1 MLFDTENLKKALIE
15 IDKASPYYPTEWK
28 LLDDAPEK
36 LYALGEARL
45 LRGRKLA
52 VVGSRRTPA
61 NVLKLGAEL
70 GKELSKY
77 FTLVTGTADGG
88 DSAAI
93 EGGLAG
99 SGKVIC
105 LLAGG
110 FSALPQCNLQ
120 LLERVAQHGLLLSP
134 HPFETEVR
142 AFSYEYRNKLIATLC
157 DGTLVLSAGE
167 KSGALITAKYAQKAG
182 KKTFALPYPPNAAAG
197 AGCNALIKKG
207 AYLTESAE
215 DVLTQFGIEESIEK
229 KEIALSADEERLYQA
244 LQDLGESHVSALSQ
258 KTGVPIFK
266 ARAVLSALEVKGLA
280 VSVGGNRYTLV

>member
-1 MLFDTENLKKALIE
+1 MLFDTENLKKALITLE
-15 IDKASPYYPTEWK
+15 KTSPEYPTEWK
-28 LLDDAPEK
+28 ALADAPER
-36 LYALGEARL
+36 LYALGDIRL

-52 VVGSRRTPA
+52 VVGSRRTPT
-61 NVLKLGAEL
+61 NVFKFSVEL
-70 GKELSKY
+70 GKELSRY

-88 DSAAI
+88 DCAAM
-93 EGGLAG
+93 EGGLQG

-110 FSALPQCNLQ
+110 FSALPQSNLQ
-120 LLERVAQHGLLLSP
+120 LLERVAKRGLILSP

-142 AFSYEYRNKLIATLC
+142 AFSYEYRNKLMALLC

-167 KSGALITAKYAQKAG
+167 KSGALVTAKYAQKAG
-182 KKTFALPYPPNAAAG
+182 KKIFALPYSPNAAAG

-207 AYLTESAE
+207 AYLTESAD
-215 DVLTQFGIEESIEK
+215 DVFTQFGIEERIEK
-229 KEIALSADEERLYQA
+229 KEIALSEDEERLYQA

-258 KTGVPIFK
+258 KSGVPIFK

>member
-1 MLFDTENLKKALIE
+1 MLFDTENLKKALITLE
-15 IDKASPYYPTEWK
+15 KTSPEYPTEWK
-28 LLDDAPEK
+28 ALTDAPER
-36 LYALGEARL
+36 LYALGDIRL
-45 LRGRKLA
+45 LSGRKLA
-52 VVGSRRTPA
+52 VVGSRRTPN
-61 NVLKLGAEL
+61 NVFKFSVEL
-70 GKELSKY
+70 GKELSRY

-88 DSAAI
+88 DCAAM
-93 EGGLAG
+93 EGGLQG

-110 FSALPQCNLQ
+110 FSALPQGNLQ
-120 LLERVAQHGLLLSP
+120 LLERVAKRGLILSP

-142 AFSYEYRNKLIATLC
+142 AFSYEYRNKLMALLC

-167 KSGALITAKYAQKAG
+167 KSGALVTAKYAQKAG
-182 KKTFALPYPPNAAAG
+182 KKIFALPYSPNAAAG

-207 AYLTESAE
+207 AYLTESAD
-215 DVLTQFGIEESIEK
+215 DVLAQFGIEERIEK
-229 KEIALSADEERLYQA
+229 TEIALSEDEERLYQA

-258 KTGVPIFK
+258 KSGVSIFK